1 MNRMHILGNNR
12 ISVGISVR
20 QGIQLSKT
28 RIMRRLCLQR
38 LRCTSLDD
46 VSRIADGGV
55 GIEHDG
61 ELCQHKGFASVQK
74 PLPWVG
80 HMKPRVVGM
89 MMIVGALILMGMPE
103 SAQAAVE
110 TVEPSGPLVLLK
122 KVMSFVL
129 HLDVHLGDIVS
140 KYGAITYGILFSI
153 VFAETGL
160 VVTPLLPGDSL
171 LFATGALAALGK
183 LNLFILLT
191 VYVVAATL
199 GDAVNYSIGK
209 YFGRRALHSRLIKK
223 EYVQK
228 TEQYYDKY
236 GGKTIVLARF
246 VPIVRTFAPFV
257 AGIGSMAYQTFALYN
272 VLGAALWTGICVG
285 AGYLFGNIPAVHDNF
300 SLVVLGIIAVSVLP
314 VAYEIVSMRVKGR
327 SSAGRVGSV
336 ERQGNSLS
344 VNF

>member
-1 MNRMHILGNNR
+1 MNRMHIVGNNR
-12 ISVGISVR
+12 ISVGINVR

-28 RIMRRLCLQR
+28 RIMRQPCLTRLSCR
-38 LRCTSLDD
+38 SLDNA
-46 VSRIADGGV
+46 SRIADGGV

-74 PLPWVG
+74 PLPLVG
-80 HMKPRVVGM
+80 NVKPRVVGM
-89 MMIVGALILMGMPE
+89 MMMIGALVLMGMPE

-122 KVMSFVL
+122 KVISFVL

-209 YFGRRALHSRLIKK
+209 YFGKRALRSRLIKK

-285 AGYLFGNIPAVHDNF
+285 AGYVFGNIPAVHDNF
-300 SLVVLGIIAVSVLP
+300 SLVVLGIIGVSVLP

-344 VNF
+344 VSF